1 MSPRNESATESSEP
15 LVHDKSQLAKWASQ
29 HFSTRQCADKLQ
41 VEPAILTLDH
51 VEATL
56 AHLAN
61 EKAALLKECTALL
74 DEHAAELGREVAVLD
89 QVEKEAVELVGDV
102 DTIKE
107 RMFGDN
113 GLAHQIQATL
123 SERASQ
129 KQREL
134 EIDGALYRMKRAERA
149 RCRTIAQLLDQSTTS
164 SRNHVYLDA
173 ALAMKE
179 AQRKADRGAAKWPD
193 LVLYRNVAKHVANM
207 RAKLVADLE
216 ALARAH
222 VTRSDIH
229 VQIAFQRDAS
239 RWSDVLEALA
249 TLGSPVHAITDL
261 VWLDAVHRD
270 LRVEYFHDRG
280 EEEEPAGVTIELLD
294 QPTDIVANVVAY
306 AGVLARVLPAPSR
319 AAVVQP
325 IVLSLLETY
334 SRDVLAVQL
343 PTHPSG
349 LPAFD
354 ELLRNSVAMAAA
366 FIDAG
371 LAASVLDSLT
381 TFDTK
386 SRYFAKKLGVVLGV
400 VRHLVTANDSDEVA
414 VPFAP
419 SADTQ
424 SRIRAALD
432 ATEPASSRI
441 SLTSRSTLLSTVDP
455 LRFPSCLISRKVQQ
469 LVTFLDELVA
479 ELADFPDSSWAP
491 HQYALVERSLD
502 LYLVSA
508 ADTAARQQPRAGVLA
523 HNDAMFLSDWVAKQ
537 CLVDAHAGSLALHVA
552 VLEDHAKQALSA
564 QLFAQ
569 KSDMVAL
576 IKPVEV
582 WFADLTLHRQDIEA
596 RFLQVNRVLRQISDA
611 IKPAVPA
618 PLHLY
623 FIGAL
628 YDTCLTHVLNEI
640 FAWEDITAD
649 ESEELCSLLQGLL
662 VPAHLF
668 AVADDQQIEWV
679 SHYRVFYDTVET
691 LNLSFKEI
699 MDRFRARRYAQ
710 FRRGQLMHLVQA
722 LFQDSELR
730 RANLAE
736 MMAGVEQ
743 GLVLP

>member
-1 MSPRNESATESSEP
+1 
-15 LVHDKSQLAKWASQ
+15 
-29 HFSTRQCADKLQ
+29 
-41 VEPAILTLDH
+41 
-51 VEATL
+51 
-56 AHLAN
+56 
-61 EKAALLKECTALL
+61 
-74 DEHAAELGREVAVLD
+74 
-89 QVEKEAVELVGDV
+89 
-102 DTIKE
+102 
-107 RMFGDN
+107 MFGDN
-113 GLAHQIQATL
+113 GLAHQIRVTL
-123 SERASQ
+123 NERASQ

-134 EIDGALYRMKRAERA
+134 EIDGALYRMKRAER
-149 RCRTIAQLLDQSTTS
+149 IAQLLDQCTTHT
-164 SRNHVYLDA
+164 RNHAYLDA

-207 RAKLVADLE
+207 RDKLVVELE

-222 VTRSDIH
+222 VARSDIH
-229 VQIAFQRDAS
+229 VQIAFQRDES

-249 TLGSPVHAITDL
+249 VLESSVHTITDL
-261 VWLDAVHRD
+261 VRVDAVHRA
-270 LRVEYFHDRG
+270 LRVEYFHDG
-280 EEEEPAGVTIELLD
+280 GDEEEPRGVTIELLD
-294 QPTDIVANVVAY
+294 QPADIVANVVMY
-306 AGVLARVLPAPSR
+306 ADVLARVLPAPSR
-319 AAVVQP
+319 VTAVQP

-334 SRDVLAVQL
+334 SSDVLAVQL

-349 LPAFD
+349 LSAFD
-354 ELLRNSVAMAAA
+354 ELLRNSDAIKTA
-366 FIDAG
+366 FIGAG
-371 LAASVLDSLT
+371 LAAAVPDSLT
-381 TFDTK
+381 NFDTK
-386 SRYFAKKLGVVLGV
+386 SRYFAKKLGVVLGA
-400 VRHLVTANDSDEVA
+400 VRHLVTANDLDEVVA
-414 VPFAP
+414 PFTS
-419 SADTQ
+419 SAETQ
-424 SRIRAALD
+424 SRVRAALD
-432 ATEPASSRI
+432 AIEPASSHI
-441 SLTSRSTLLSTVDP
+441 LLTTRSALLSTVDP

-469 LVTFLDELVA
+469 LVAFLDDLVG
-479 ELADFPDSSWAP
+479 ELADVPDPSWAP
-491 HQYALVERSLD
+491 LQYALVERSFD

-508 ADTAARQQPRAGVLA
+508 ANTTPRQHPRAGVVT

-537 CLVDAHAGSLALHVA
+537 CLVDAHARSLARHVA
-552 VLEDHAKQALSA
+552 ILEDHAKQVLSA

-582 WFADLTLHRQDIEA
+582 WFADLTMHRQDIEA
-596 RFLQVNRVLRQISDA
+596 RFLQVSRVLRQISDA

-623 FIGAL
+623 FVGAL

-640 FAWEDITAD
+640 FVWEDITAD

-679 SHYRVFYDTVET
+679 PHYRVFYDTVEM
-691 LNLSFKEI
+691 LNLSFKDI

>member
-1 MSPRNESATESSEP
+1 MTPKNEPTAESSEL

-29 HFSTRQCADKLQ
+29 QFSARQWADNQ
-41 VEPAILTLDH
+41 QEPAAILTLDH

-61 EKAALLKECTALL
+61 EKAALLKECAALL
-74 DEHAAELGREVAVLD
+74 DQHAAELGREVAVLD
-89 QVEKEAVELVGDV
+89 QVEREAVELIGNV
-102 DTIKE
+102 DAIKE
-107 RMFGDN
+107 RLFGDN
-113 GLAHQIQATL
+113 GLAHQIRATL

-134 EIDGALYRMKRAERA
+134 EIDGALHRMKRAERA
-149 RCRTIAQLLDQSTTS
+149 RRAIAQLLDQSATH
-164 SRNHVYLDA
+164 SRNHAYLDA
-173 ALAMKE
+173 ALVMKE
-179 AQRKADRGAAKWPD
+179 AQRKADRGSAKWPD
-193 LVLYRNVAKHVANM
+193 LVLYRNVAKHVANL
-207 RAKLVADLE
+207 RTKLVTDLE

-222 VTRSDIH
+222 VARSDIH
-229 VQIAFQRDAS
+229 VQITFQREES
-239 RWSDVLEALA
+239 RWTDVLEALA
-249 TLGSPVHAITDL
+249 VLVSSVHGITDL
-261 VWLDAVHRD
+261 VRLDAVHRE
-270 LRVEYFHDRG
+270 LRVEYFHDGGDG
-280 EEEEPAGVTIELLD
+280 EEPGGVTIELLD
-294 QPTDIVANVVAY
+294 QPTDIVANVVNY

-319 AAVVQP
+319 VAVVQP
-325 IVLSLLETY
+325 IMLSLLETY
-334 SRDVLAVQL
+334 SLDVLAVQL
-343 PTHPSG
+343 PTHPTG
-349 LPAFD
+349 LPAFN
-354 ELLRNSVAMAAA
+354 ELLRNSVTMEMA
-366 FIDAG
+366 FVDAG
-371 LAASVLDSLT
+371 LAVSVPDSLT
-381 TFDTK
+381 IFDTK
-386 SRYFAKKLGVVLGV
+386 SRYFAKKLGVVLGAM
-400 VRHLVTANDSDEVA
+400 RRLVTVNDPEEVA
-414 VPFAP
+414 APLAP
-419 SADTQ
+419 SPVTQ

-432 ATEPASSRI
+432 AIEPASSHI
-441 SLTSRSTLLSTVDP
+441 SLTSRSALLSTVDP
-455 LRFPSCLISRKVQQ
+455 LRFPSCLVSRKVQQ
-469 LVTFLDELVA
+469 LVAFLDDLVT
-479 ELADFPDSSWAP
+479 ELADLPDSSWVP

-502 LYLVSA
+502 LYLVFT
-508 ADTAARQQPRAGVLA
+508 ADAAARQQPHASVLA

-537 CLVDAHAGSLALHVA
+537 CLVDARAGSLARHVA
-552 VLEDHAKQALSA
+552 VIEDHAKKVLSA

-618 PLHLY
+618 PLHIY
-623 FIGAL
+623 FVGAL

-668 AVADDQQIEWV
+668 AMADDHQIEWV
-679 SHYRVFYDTVET
+679 PHYRVFYDTVEL

-699 MDRFRARRYAQ
+699 MNRFRARRYAQ
-710 FRRGQLMHLVQA
+710 FQRGQLMHLVQA

-736 MMAGVEQ
+736 MMVGVEQ